1 MLFALNTNL
10 WQRSKQTNCKG
21 KCVLCFPVLR
31 MCILFW
37 LDYSYFE
44 KTDMEHFYFFLTTSA
59 ACIPELWKENKKYYI
74 SLLSLNYK
82 DFTLILIKR

>member
-1 MLFALNTNL
+1 
-10 WQRSKQTNCKG
+10 
-21 KCVLCFPVLR
+21 
-31 MCILFW
+31 
-37 LDYSYFE
+37 
-44 KTDMEHFYFFLTTSA
+44 MEHFYFFLTTSA